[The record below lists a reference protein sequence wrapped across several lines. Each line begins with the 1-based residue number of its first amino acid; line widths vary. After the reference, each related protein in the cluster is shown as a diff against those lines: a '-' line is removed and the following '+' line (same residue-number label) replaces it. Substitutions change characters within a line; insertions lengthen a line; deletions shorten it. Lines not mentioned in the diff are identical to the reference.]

1 MSFYSVYILSVPNLL
16 HSYFTHTIK
25 RSENGKQTEYLTDVY
40 RKEPR
45 GQYTTKDWYTNFVD
59 HKVAY
64 HYVYFTLFYAEFR
77 KIGRDVH
84 LDHFAKKEYCRK
96 QRKKTGRFLT
106 NQKVTYKGG
115 NFCLT
120 KKNFL
125 PN

>member
-1 MSFYSVYILSVPNLL
+1 MFTERNLGG
-16 HSYFTHTIK
+16 SIQQKTGT
-25 RSENGKQTEYLTDVY
+25 QTL
-40 RKEPR
+40 
-45 GQYTTKDWYTNFVD
+45 WI

-96 QRKKTGRFLT
+96 QRETGRFLT